1 MFRSSRSALS
11 YASLLA
17 VTLSL
22 SGCISNWGIGPKAKR
37 IENAQLV
44 TDQAIRKAAE
54 AAGWPSARWWEAYGD
69 PQLNAWVDM
78 ALEGNPDLAAAAA
91 RVRRAQALAGAAGAA
106 QAPQVNLAASMQH
119 KKWPTDNFY
128 GPASLGDTSTWNNT
142 ALFGLSFDLDL
153 WGRLRSNTEMAM
165 DLAKVAATEA
175 RAAQLDIE
183 SNVVRSY
190 IMLAMHHARLDIA
203 KEQLKQLEDLLK
215 LAKDRQHIGLGTQQ
229 EVSDAE
235 APLPEAHRQIDLI
248 HEEIALTR
256 NELAALAGKGPGE
269 GSKIKRPA
277 LSLKHEPKLP
287 SNVPLELLGRRPDVV
302 ASRWMVAAQARGIEV
317 AKTDFYP
324 NINLMGTLGTMATQG
339 VMLDFL
345 GQDKL
350 TYALGPALTLPIFD
364 GGRLRAQLGAAA
376 AGYDM
381 AVEMYNGT
389 LVRALQSVSNQL
401 IRLKSLHEQE
411 EFVAHSL
418 ETAEERVSLAEEAH
432 KRGLTDYR
440 EVLKA
445 KTLLFQQ
452 QHLQQQVRAAHLS
465 AQSAL
470 WVALGGGVL
479 VTEKSPEE
487 STLDPKDVKLHM
499 PGKP

>member
-1 MFRSSRSALS
+1 MFRSPRSALS
-11 YASLLA
+11 VASLLA

-22 SGCISNWGIGPKAKR
+22 SGCISTWGIGPKAKR
-37 IENAQLV
+37 IDNSQLV
-44 TDQAIRKAAE
+44 TDKAIEKAGQAAD
-54 AAGWPSARWWEAYGD
+54 WPKARWWEAYGD
-69 PQLNAWVDM
+69 PQLNSWVDL
-78 ALEGNPDLAAAAA
+78 ALEGSPDLAVAAA
-91 RVRRAQALAGAAGAA
+91 RVRRAQAMAGAAGAA

-128 GPASLGDTSTWNNT
+128 GPASLADTSTWNNT

-153 WGRLRSNTEMAM
+153 WGRLRSNTSMAVN
-165 DLAKVAATEA
+165 LAQVAATEM

-190 IMLAMHHARLDIA
+190 IQLAMHHARLDIA
-203 KEQLKQLEDLLK
+203 KDQLKQLEDLLK
-215 LAKDRQHIGLGTQQ
+215 LAKERQQIGLGTQQ
-229 EVSDAE
+229 EISDAE

-248 HEEIALTR
+248 HEEIALTH

-269 GSKIKRPA
+269 GAKIKRPK

-302 ASRWMVAAQARGIEV
+302 AGRWMVAAQARGIEV
-317 AKTDFYP
+317 AKADFYP
-324 NINLMGTLGTMATQG
+324 NVNLMGTLGTMATQG

-345 GQDKL
+345 SQDKL
-350 TYALGPALTLPIFD
+350 TYGLGPALTLPIFD
-364 GGRLRAQLGAAA
+364 GGRLRGQLGAAS

-411 EFVAHSL
+411 EFVARAL
-418 ETAEERVSLAEEAH
+418 ETAEERVSLAEESH

-445 KTLLFQQ
+445 KSMLYQQ
-452 QHLQQQVRAAHLS
+452 QHLQQQIRAAHLS
-465 AQSAL
+465 AQAAL

-479 VTEKSPEE
+479 EADKSPDEGL
-487 STLDPKDVKLHM
+487 LDPKDVKLHM
-499 PGKP
+499 PGKS